1 VSCFDAS
8 TVFPFMSQYLAQCF
22 RSISSRLLYFH
33 VAARHFTSYCF
44 APSNFL
50 QRAVTPPLN
59 FGVALLRLV
68 RLVPLHPRAA
78 IICLAPALC
87 LPRSSLSLIQFI
99 LLRSDSP
106 SAFPA
111 IYFTLL
117 HSNFMPLHSAPL
129 CIARYPGRF
138 SSSLPLLRLP
148 LHYFASLHY
157 PSH

>member
-1 VSCFDAS
+1 MLRQYFPLCRNTSRS
-8 TVFPFMSQYLAQCF
+8 VFAPSRPVC
-22 RSISSRLLYFH
+22 SIF